1 MDGVYGIAGVLA
13 ILVCVGSLLG
23 AFDRSRFSFR
33 WLMVAAG
40 LILLNDLL
48 LTNGYGILP
57 EIWPSAKW
65 NWQGKALALI
75 ATLAV
80 AASPKFGWS
89 GAGLTLRQTNASLKS
104 AVPIALAYISF
115 FCAIAILFPDDP
127 ASAETVAFQ
136 LTMPGL
142 EEEAFYRGLLL
153 LALDRAFTG
162 RIRFLGVEWGWGAAL
177 SCGLFGLAHAFGY
190 SNGGYTFDPLI
201 MALTAVPSSLAV
213 WLRLRTGSLLVPI
226 ILHNVGNSAS
236 FIV

>member
-1 MDGVYGIAGVLA
+1 MDRVYGIAGVLA

-75 ATLAV
+75 ATLAI

-89 GAGLTLRQTNASLKS
+89 GAGLTLRQTKGSVES

-115 FCAIAILFPDDP
+115 FLWPDRDP
-127 ASAETVAFQ
+127 VS
-136 LTMPGL
+136 G
-142 EEEAFYRGLLL
+142 
-153 LALDRAFTG
+153 
-162 RIRFLGVEWGWGAAL
+162 
-177 SCGLFGLAHAFGY
+177 
-190 SNGGYTFDPLI
+190 
-201 MALTAVPSSLAV
+201 
-213 WLRLRTGSLLVPI
+213 
-226 ILHNVGNSAS
+226 
-236 FIV
+236 